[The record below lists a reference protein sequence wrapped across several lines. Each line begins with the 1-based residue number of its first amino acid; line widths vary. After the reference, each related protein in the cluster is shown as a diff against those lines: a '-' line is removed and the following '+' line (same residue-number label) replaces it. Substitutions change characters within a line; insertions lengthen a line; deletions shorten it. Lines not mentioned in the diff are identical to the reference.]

1 MIRTQ
6 IQLTDDQ
13 VRSLQEL
20 AAVEGRSMADLV
32 RDAVRALVHGRRRA
46 DREALKR
53 RSLASLGR
61 FHSGAS
67 DLASAHDRHLDD
79 AFAR

>member
-1 MIRTQ
+1 MVRTQ
-6 IQLTDDQ
+6 IQLTEEQ
-13 VRSLQEL
+13 IRSLREV

-32 RDAVRALVHGRRRA
+32 RDAVRAHLRGHRRG

-61 FHSGAS
+61 FHSGAP